1 MLKYLKW
8 DTLIITQITLT
19 FSDTNTENVLVM
31 PGALFFFHTARKTF
45 DVLVVTNCE
54 NFSTCPYVGLIVIV
68 T

>member
-1 MLKYLKW
+1 
-8 DTLIITQITLT
+8 
-19 FSDTNTENVLVM
+19 M